1 MMVVMLEK
9 IVKAFTCSVLVSVI
23 KFEQHCI
30 NEIPFY
36 TKNVGRILFSAELDA
51 ANGANAISAE
61 LVLINTYQ
69 STGQPTAD

>member
-1 MMVVMLEK
+1 MK
-9 IVKAFTCSVLVSVI
+9 SHFIQK
-23 KFEQHCI
+23 K
-30 NEIPFY
+30 
-36 TKNVGRILFSAELDA
+36 VGRILFSAELDA